1 MLNFQRNCVVSVSLL
16 ALCCPLPAIARSAAP
31 EAIAQPSS
39 LSTTVSAQPK
49 QSFSAFVNQ
58 AALVATQLIQQTG
71 NTYSVTVLGERNGNI
86 TPIVF
91 QDAQQT
97 KYFPNAAVLLG
108 FIKPP
113 AAKPTK
119 PSSEESIPTNFNS
132 EEESEAII
140 LPETEPEMNNF

>member
-1 MLNFQRNCVVSVSLL
+1 MLNFQRNYVASVSFL
-16 ALCCPLPAIARSAAP
+16 ALCCPLPAIA
-31 EAIAQPSS
+31 QPSL

-58 AALVATQLIQQTG
+58 AALVTTQLIQQTD
-71 NTYSVTVLGERNGNI
+71 NSYSITVLGERNGNI
-86 TPIVF
+86 TPIFF
-91 QDAQQT
+91 QDAQQI

-108 FIKPP
+108 FTKPP
-113 AAKPTK
+113 VAKPTK
-119 PSSEESIPTNFNS
+119 PSPEESIPTDFNT